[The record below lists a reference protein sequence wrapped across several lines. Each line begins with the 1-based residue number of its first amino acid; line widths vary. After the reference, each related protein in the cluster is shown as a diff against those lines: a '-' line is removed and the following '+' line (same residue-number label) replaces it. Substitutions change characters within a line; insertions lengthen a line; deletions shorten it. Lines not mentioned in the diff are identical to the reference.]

1 MVNYNIL
8 KIAMRRKMIDVVRRS
23 VLYVLGKPIL
33 KKNLGTCLEKYP
45 RAKQRLRSIVIS
57 RQVMPRSA
65 TFELIMTQSA
75 SAVMNTTT
83 QYNSFSDGISD
94 VAGGKKTPLEKYFNH
109 YIGNSE

>member
-1 MVNYNIL
+1 
-8 KIAMRRKMIDVVRRS
+8 
-23 VLYVLGKPIL
+23 
-33 KKNLGTCLEKYP
+33 
-45 RAKQRLRSIVIS
+45 
-57 RQVMPRSA
+57 MPRSA